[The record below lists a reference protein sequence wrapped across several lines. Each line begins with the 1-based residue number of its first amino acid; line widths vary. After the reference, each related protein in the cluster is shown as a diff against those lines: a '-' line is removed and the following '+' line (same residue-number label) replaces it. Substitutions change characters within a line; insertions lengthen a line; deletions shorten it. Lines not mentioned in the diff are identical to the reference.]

1 MNVSRRGQAEIK
13 RILLTSA
20 KGAAGMAM
28 QALLESLGEAI
39 AQGLDNVAFRAT
51 STARVQ
57 EKVRTT
63 AERHLA
69 TRVKKVFSE
78 RLREVA
84 SQTLLEPSAFAAEER
99 QRLNPLLNALKRP
112 LKPSSVKVRE
122 WARRKYGSYRI
133 YRWGR
138 LDGRKAV
145 DLNRSSYGVDTGSLA
160 RMLGSSRYTS
170 VKAEKVRLEGWRG
183 GIQHGIDRPMA
194 RKLMAG
200 MRSGDIAAN
209 KALLVSLLR
218 KEQAQLYV
226 SYRWIVKGASFAP
239 AYYQIF
245 AKQPRLN
252 ILENKGVAA
261 VALFR
266 ALQSK
271 GALNEKPRT

>member
-39 AQGLDNVAFRAT
+39 AQGLDSAAFRAT

-57 EKVRTT
+57 EKVRTMT
-63 AERHLA
+63 ERHLG
-69 TRVKKVFSE
+69 TRAKEKFPE

-84 SQTLLEPSAFAAEER
+84 SQTLLEPSGFAPEER
-99 QRLNPLLNALKRP
+99 QRLNPLLTSLKRP
-112 LKPSSVKVRE
+112 LKPSSVKVRV
-122 WARRKYGSYRI
+122 WARRKHGSYRM

-138 LDGRKAV
+138 LDSGKAR
-145 DLNRSSYGVDTGSLA
+145 DLNRFSYGIDTGSLA
-160 RMLGSSRYTS
+160 RMLSSLRYTS

-200 MRSGDIAAN
+200 MRSGNIAAN
-209 KALLVSLLR
+209 KELLVGLLR

-266 ALQSK
+266 ALRSK
-271 GALNEKPRT
+271 GVASEKP